1 MLSKLSSFCRIPQ
14 TMAPRKKAANP
25 EESSE
30 IREAFDLLD
39 GEKTGFINI
48 EDLIPALHE
57 LGMVQTKEDMK
68 ILLNDLKKDDKSGKL
83 SFLEFQKIVTDKVE
97 QREMKGELM
106 KAFNFFDNDKT
117 GAISFKNLKRVAKEL
132 GEKLT
137 DEELLE
143 MIDEADLD
151 GDGQVSKQEF
161 YRVMKKTNLI

>member
-1 MLSKLSSFCRIPQ
+1 
-14 TMAPRKKAANP
+14 MAPRKKADAKNP

-39 GEKTGFINI
+39 GEKTGFIDIN
-48 EDLIPALHE
+48 DLKSALQE
-57 LGMVQTKEDMK
+57 LGMEQTKEDMK
-68 ILLNDLKKDDKSGKL
+68 ILLTDLKKDDKSEKL
-83 SFLEFQKIVTDKVE
+83 SFLEFQKVVTDKVQE
-97 QREMKGELM
+97 KEMKEELI

-117 GAISFKNLKRVAKEL
+117 GSISFKNLKRVAKEL

-151 GDGQVSKQEF
+151 GDGQVNKKEF